1 MQNKIPKFS
10 RFSRPSEQV
19 FFTQL

>member
-10 RFSRPSEQV
+10 RPSEQV
-19 FFTQL
+19 FSHNCNA